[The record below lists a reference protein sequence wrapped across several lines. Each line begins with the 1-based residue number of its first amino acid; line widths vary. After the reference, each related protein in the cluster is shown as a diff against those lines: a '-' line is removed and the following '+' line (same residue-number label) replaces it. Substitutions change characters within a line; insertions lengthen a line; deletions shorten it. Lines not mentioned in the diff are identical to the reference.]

1 MKLRQVDQD
10 MLRKEQHLRSENN
23 ELFRRLEDA
32 ERRNEELSQSVLEV
46 SRPLVLQLETLQATH
61 NKKVTNLEKVEQ
73 GLSLKLSKYLFK
85 HSKHEHAIDE

>member
-10 MLRKEQHLRSENN
+10 MLRKEQNLRSENN

-73 GLSLKLSKYLFK
+73 GLSLKLS
-85 HSKHEHAIDE
+85 